1 MRLVRVWIGLVLL
14 ALGAIGILAAT
25 GVGTGGVADWWPI
38 AVIGLGFAAMLG
50 RRRVSL
56 GPLVIVAFGF
66 VLLADRQSW
75 TEADLFG
82 PAVLVVLGLT
92 VLFGISRTYGHG
104 RGDGNSFAIFGGAK
118 VSNRSE
124 HLTKTEATAIF
135 GGVTLD
141 LRGAHIDDEATVDA
155 TALLGGVEILV
166 PHAWRVLIT
175 GTPILGGFEDKTHA
189 DGYQPDAP
197 VLYVNGIAAFGG
209 VTVANGPS
217 DADRLHDRT
226 ATIEHPQ
233 RTSAQ

>member
-38 AVIGLGFAAMLG
+38 AVIGLGVAAMLG

-56 GPLVIVAFGF
+56 GPLVIVAFGV
-66 VLLADRQSW
+66 VLLAYRQSW

-82 PAVLVVLGLT
+82 PAVLIVLGLT
-92 VLFGISRTYGHG
+92 VLFSISRTYGRG
-104 RGDGNSFAIFGGAK
+104 RDDGSSFAMLGGAK

-124 HLTKTEATAIF
+124 HLTRTEATAIL

-141 LRGAHIDDEATVDA
+141 LREAHIDDEATVDA

-166 PHAWRVLIT
+166 PHTWRVSIT
-175 GTPILGGFEDKTHA
+175 GTPILGGFEDKTHTDDHRA
-189 DGYQPDAP
+189 EAP
-197 VLYVNGIAAFGG
+197 ILYVNGIAAFGG
-209 VTVANGPS
+209 VTVANEPS
-217 DADRLHDRT
+217 DTEHKQDRT
-226 ATIEHPQ
+226 ATIDQPRH
-233 RTSAQ
+233 TSTR